1 MTACDALRGNMDASE
16 YKEYIFGILFLK
28 RASDLFDQRQAEI
41 RQEAE
46 TAGLSEADTTQQLED
61 PDQYSGKYFF
71 VPKRA
76 RWSTPWAEY
85 AIDKHGEL
93 LATHY
98 PALKHVKENVGS
110 MLNKALEAL
119 EDDNADALQ
128 DVLKGTIN
136 FNRKIGQTTLD
147 DDTLVDFIQ
156 NFDKIPLRDEDFEFP
171 DLLGAAYEWLI
182 KYFADS
188 AGKKAGEF
196 YTPAE
201 VVRIC
206 VEICDPQEGMPLVEA
221 LAPDPAN
228 QEAKANNVYALRSTL
243 LASIE
248 RTFTGPDAQQTLL
261 SRFQVRGAFANYWQQ
276 LAADFKSIAASGWT
290 HILLKSICCRRKI

>member
-1 MTACDALRGNMDASE
+1 MPQAKLTLARLESLLMTACDALRGNMDASE

-41 RQEAE
+41 RQQA
-46 TAGLSEADTTQQLED
+46 EADGLAEADILQLLED
-61 PDQYSGKYFF
+61 ADQYSGKYFF

-76 RWSTPWAEY
+76 RWNTPWAEY

-93 LATHY
+93 QATHY

-206 VEICDPQEGMPLVEA
+206 VEICDPQEGMSVYDPTVGSGGMLIQARDYLREHGADASELA
-221 LAPDPAN
+221 LFGQEKWAPP
-228 QEAKANNVYALRSTL
+228 
-243 LASIE
+243 
-248 RTFTGPDAQQTLL
+248 GPSA
-261 SRFQVRGAFANYWQQ
+261 R
-276 LAADFKSIAASGWT
+276 
-290 HILLKSICCRRKI
+290 

>member
-1 MTACDALRGNMDASE
+1 MPPTKLTLARLESLLMTACDALRGNMDASE

-41 RQEAE
+41 RQLAATDGLAE
-46 TAGLSEADTTQQLED
+46 PDILQLLED
-61 PDQYSGKYFF
+61 ADQYSGKYFF

-76 RWSTPWAEY
+76 RWNTPWADY

-93 LATHY
+93 QVTHH

-119 EDDNADALQ
+119 EDENPDALQ

-206 VEICDPQEGMPLVEA
+206 VEICDPREGMSVYDPTVGSGGMLIQARDYLREHGADPSELA
-221 LAPDPAN
+221 LFG
-228 QEAKANNVYALRSTL
+228 QEKMGT
-243 LASIE
+243 
-248 RTFTGPDAQQTLL
+248 T
-261 SRFQVRGAFANYWQQ
+261 W
-276 LAADFKSIAASGWT
+276 
-290 HILLKSICCRRKI
+290 SICKMNMLLHGISHADIRQQDMRNTTNIC